1 MEDSKKKV
9 AEVHAEI
16 VVDLT
21 QEDVDDI
28 MSAALDGGITYWCY
42 RAEVLGDYLGD
53 FASEQISRGGK
64 LKLYGDEEVNGETK
78 WWLDIE
84 KFVQGFR
91 LWLENGGDTYGAV
104 SKLGV
109 DTCKIDGEAADAIL
123 QYALMGEIIFG

>member
-28 MSAALDGGITYWCY
+28 MSGALDGGITYWCCKC
-42 RAEVLGDYLGD
+42 EVVGGEYLGEY
-53 FASEQISRGGK
+53 ASEQISRGGV
-64 LKLYGDEEVNGETK
+64 LRLYDAESDDT
-78 WWLDIE
+78 WDLDIE

-91 LWLENGGDTYGAV
+91 LWLENGDDLYGAV
-104 SKLGV
+104 TKLGV
-109 DTCKIDGEAADAIL
+109 DTSEIDGEMADMIV
-123 QYALMGEIIFG
+123 QYALFGEIIFG